1 MFYSSFYAWLNVR
14 EIWRRV
20 IQRFPKN
27 IRSLP
32 INCPFYRKFLTE
44 QGIFSLLPHHRTCRL
59 AYGGSVSYLILF
71 QRFCSLLSNSL
82 RLPAFCLIYVS
93 STLHIGFKQDIFYMR
108 FRTVQPFPSFHLD
121 TYGFCWLLIV
131 RCYYVTFRI
140 CLLLHTYE
148 ISRDKP
154 ILFPRLPARSTH

>member
-1 MFYSSFYAWLNVR
+1 MRIHERPRSTDDTIFAPTRQGRSAPPTAVAGAATSAL
-14 EIWRRV
+14 
-20 IQRFPKN
+20 QSKN

-121 TYGFCWLLIV
+121 TYGFC
-131 RCYYVTFRI
+131 
-140 CLLLHTYE
+140 
-148 ISRDKP
+148 
-154 ILFPRLPARSTH
+154 